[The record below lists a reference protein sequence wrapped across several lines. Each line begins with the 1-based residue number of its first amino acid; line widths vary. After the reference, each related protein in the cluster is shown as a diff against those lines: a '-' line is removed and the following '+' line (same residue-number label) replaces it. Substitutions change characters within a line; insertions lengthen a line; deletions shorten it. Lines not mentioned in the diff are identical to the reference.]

1 MAPEEQD
8 PEGLAAARP
17 LLTDL
22 YQVTMALGYWKA
34 GRAREP
40 AVFELFFRSSPF
52 GGAFVLAA
60 GLRDCVR
67 FLQAF
72 RLRDAGA
79 LGGLG
84 QRAAGFPGPPRV
96 LSLDSTPRRAVPGLG
111 APPGHGPRF
120 LRASPHRRLL
130 RGDRACTPRGLDR
143 LPGREWQWRARRVLG
158 RAYRSCLAPTGTE

>member
-1 MAPEEQD
+1 MATKEQD

-79 LGGLG
+79 LGGLDRG
-84 QRAAGFPGPPRV
+84 AAGFPGLHACSAWIPPLDVQYLASV
-96 LSLDSTPRRAVPGLG
+96 LPPDTDPAFFEHLRTIDCSGVTVRALPEGSIAFPGVSG
-111 APPGHGPRF
+111 SGG
-120 LRASPHRRLL
+120 
-130 RGDRACTPRGLDR
+130 RGGY
-143 LPGREWQWRARRVLG
+143 
-158 RAYRSCLAPTGTE
+158 YRSCLASTGTE